1 MLCGVARIMRRTLLP
16 QAVSLEC
23 GASRWYSV
31 ECRSLPPCRARGEA
45 WLGWLLVSHQTSLRA
60 SCTQGQRQVEMLP
73 LTCALIGAFG
83 LGLLPLTVG
92 IELDLDDDGI
102 WHLSR
107 EAGWL
112 RYAVLTCYNR
122 IH

>member
-1 MLCGVARIMRRTLLP
+1 MRVEKHGLDGFWYRIKPLCG
-16 QAVSLEC
+16 
-23 GASRWYSV
+23 
-31 ECRSLPPCRARGEA
+31 
-45 WLGWLLVSHQTSLRA
+45 LRA
-60 SCTQGQRQVEMLP
+60 LKDKQVEMLP